1 MAAFPSSPTPA
12 ANPRLVPPP
21 VGALLAR
28 LPAYPG
34 SLLLVTALNLAL
46 VRHLP
51 CDVGR
56 LLLHKKMRVQVRD
69 ARVAFDF
76 AWTGQRFAPHAPLVA
91 PAVADVTLSATAHDF
106 LLLAQRQQD
115 PDTLFFNR
123 RLVMEGDTELGLVV
137 KNTLDALELPVLDL
151 QQWAPRQVLARLS
164 ALRPGARSAHSAS
177 GADPLYPGTRP

>member
-1 MAAFPSSPTPA
+1 MNTPSPITLPSP
-12 ANPRLVPPP
+12 
-21 VGALLAR
+21 LATLTGR

-34 SLLLVTALNLAL
+34 SLLLVTALNLGVA
-46 VRHLP
+46 RQLP
-51 CDVGR
+51 RDVGE
-56 LLLHKKMRVQVRD
+56 LLLHKRLRIHVRD
-69 ARVAFDF
+69 ARVTFDF
-76 AWTGQRFAPHAPLVA
+76 TWTGGAFAPRMHHAETDLCIS
-91 PAVADVTLSATAHDF
+91 TSAHDF

-164 ALRPGARSAHSAS
+164 ALRPGMGAAPGAR
-177 GADPLYPGTRP
+177 P